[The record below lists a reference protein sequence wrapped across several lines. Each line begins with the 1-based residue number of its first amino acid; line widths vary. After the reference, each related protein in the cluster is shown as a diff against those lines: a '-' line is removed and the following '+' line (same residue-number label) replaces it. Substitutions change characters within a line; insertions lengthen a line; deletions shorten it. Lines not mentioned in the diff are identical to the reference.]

1 MNDECC
7 NHNCNQGRDCPLRN
21 SKKSIGKMKI
31 LKWSGTTLCLIGIA
45 LTSFN
50 IYPLNILIGFTGSL
64 LWAMAGYADDD
75 LPLLV
80 VELVAT
86 VIYFCG
92 IVTYVLAALRLWGI
106 L

>member
-1 MNDECC
+1 
-7 NHNCNQGRDCPLRN
+7 
-21 SKKSIGKMKI
+21 MKI

-50 IYPLNILIGFTGSL
+50 VYPLNILIGFVGSL
-64 LWAMAGYADDD
+64 LWALAGYMQDD

-92 IVTYVLAALRLWGI
+92 IATYVLAALRLWGI

>member
-1 MNDECC
+1 
-7 NHNCNQGRDCPLRN
+7 
-21 SKKSIGKMKI
+21 MKI

-50 IYPLNILIGFTGSL
+50 VYPLNILVGFVGSL
-64 LWAMAGYADDD
+64 FWAAAGYAEDD

-80 VELVAT
+80 VEAAAT

-92 IVTYVLAALRLWGI
+92 IVTYLLLALRLWGVF